1 MTAVYRTRMLL
12 AFVLLHCLP
21 SPAHPQQTGAYPNVA
36 SVATYRPVTANS
48 VCGANGPEQYC
59 QFTTDTSVSPS
70 LGLLPSCAEATCDN
84 TCPHSATS
92 PEAFR
97 PAAVGTLGSGVT
109 RTPGRAGGEENT
121 AFLFESSSIEVAADQ
136 VPALSENGF
145 SFATWINRSSSSSR
159 G

>member
-1 MTAVYRTRMLL
+1 MVVVVYRTRMLL
-12 AFVLLHCLP
+12 AFVLLQCLP
-21 SPAHPQQTGAYPNVA
+21 SPAHPQQTGAYPSVA
-36 SVATYRPVTANS
+36 SVATYRPVAANS

-70 LGLLPSCAEATCDN
+70 LGLLPSCDEATCDN

-92 PEAFR
+92 PAAFH
-97 PAAVGTLGSGVT
+97 PAAVGTLGLGVT
-109 RTPGRAGGEENT
+109 RVPGRSGGENT

-136 VPALSENGF
+136 VPVLSENGF
-145 SFATWINRSSSSSR
+145 SFATWINRSSSSR

>member
-1 MTAVYRTRMLL
+1 MKAVHRTRMLVV
-12 AFVLLHCLP
+12 FVLLFLP
-21 SPAHPQQTGAYPNVA
+21 SPAHPQQTGAYPSVA

-59 QFTTDTSVSPS
+59 QYTTDTAVSPS
-70 LGLLPSCAEATCDN
+70 LGLLPSCVEATCDN

-92 PEAFR
+92 PVAFR

-109 RTPGRAGGEENT
+109 RVPGRAGENT

-145 SFATWINRSSSSSR
+145 SFATWINRRSSNSSR